1 MTTVTTHPPHRW
13 RSSVQAPVRV
23 ALAPLASGLRA
34 VDAAVRRPSLVVA
47 AAVLIVCVPGPLQN
61 LGASATITDAV
72 AGLAVIAVAVRV
84 VAGDRIR
91 SRRGWLPYA
100 AVIVALAFATVG
112 ALDVAESVRG
122 FVRYAELFVLVPLA
136 VAVAVKDRLDMLL
149 VAGALVATTV
159 IEGVVGVYQSA
170 TGTGASYGGQ
180 YVRAVGTFGAEQ
192 VLAMGA
198 VIGYGI
204 VATLALAL
212 ANRGRTRAIL
222 LAVTAALAVPLAFS
236 LSRGSWIATAL
247 AVTLMLI
254 AWNWRAAAVCGAL
267 AVVVLGGLTLSGN
280 TASATYTERVTS
292 IGSSGS
298 EPDRSV
304 KDRYALWGTAVDI
317 WRDHPVF
324 GVGLKDFHQYRDTY
338 APMSLSAGSDVDDP
352 TAGFRREPLLSAHNQ
367 YLMVLSEQGVVGAG
381 AFGGMLLALG
391 IGAVRRRRPDDPEA
405 STMEGR
411 FLDLLAPGVLAWTLV
426 DFAYGDIG
434 SGPTGIVL
442 AVLLGLVARRT
453 VVVPRRGVAS

>member
-1 MTTVTTHPPHRW
+1 MTIMTTHPPHRW
-13 RSSVQAPVRV
+13 RSALEAPLRV
-23 ALAPLASGLRA
+23 VLAPLASGLGA
-34 VDAAVRRPSLVVA
+34 VDAGVRRPSLVVA

-61 LGASATITDAV
+61 LGASATIADAV
-72 AGLAVIAVAVRV
+72 AGLAVIAVAVRI
-84 VAGDRIR
+84 VAGDRIA

-122 FVRYAELFVLVPLA
+122 FIRYAELFVLVPLA
-136 VAVAVKDRLDMLL
+136 VAVAVKDRLDLL
-149 VAGALVATTV
+149 IVAGSMVATTV
-159 IEGVVGVYQSA
+159 IQGVVGVYQSA
-170 TGTGASYGGQ
+170 TGTGASYAGQ

-192 VLAMGA
+192 VLAMGT

-212 ANRGRTRAIL
+212 AHRGRARLIL
-222 LAVTAALAVPLAFS
+222 LGVSAGLALPLAFS
-236 LSRGSWIATAL
+236 LSRGAWIATAI

-254 AWNWRAAAVCGAL
+254 AWNWRVAVVCGAL
-267 AVVVLGGLTLSGN
+267 AFVVLGGLTLSGN

-324 GVGLKDFHQYRDTY
+324 GVGLKDFQQYRDTY

-352 TAGFRREPLLSAHNQ
+352 TMGFRREPLLSAHNQ

-381 AFGGMLLALG
+381 AFGSMLLALG
-391 IGAVRRRRPDDPEA
+391 IGAVRRRRPTDPEA

-411 FLDLLAPGVLAWTLV
+411 FLDLLAPGVLAWTFV

-442 AVLLGLVARRT
+442 AVLLGLVARRS
-453 VVVPRRGVAS
+453 VIVPRREVKP

>member
-1 MTTVTTHPPHRW
+1 MTSMTVPPPHRW
-13 RSSVQAPVRV
+13 RSFLETPLRV
-23 ALAPLASGLRA
+23 VLAPLASALGA
-34 VDAAVRRPSLVVA
+34 VDAAVRRPSIVVG
-47 AAVLIVCVPGPLQN
+47 AAVLVVCVPSPLQN
-61 LGASATITDAV
+61 LGASATIADAV
-72 AGLAVIAVAVRV
+72 AGLAVIAVVVRV
-84 VAGDRIR
+84 FTGDRIR

-100 AVIVALAFATVG
+100 AVIVALAFATMGAQDVG
-112 ALDVAESVRG
+112 ESVRG

-136 VAVAVKDRLDMLL
+136 VAVAVKDRLDLL
-149 VAGALVATTV
+149 IVAGAMVATTV
-159 IEGVVGVYQSA
+159 IEGAVGVYQSA
-170 TGTGASYGGQ
+170 TGTGASYAGQ

-212 ANRGRTRAIL
+212 ANRGRTRTIL
-222 LAVTAALAVPLAFS
+222 LGVTVALGVPLAFS
-236 LSRGSWIATAL
+236 LSRGAWIATAL
-247 AVTLMLI
+247 AVTIMLI
-254 AWNWRAAAVCGAL
+254 AWNWRVAVVCGAL
-267 AVVVLGGLTLSGN
+267 GFVVLGGLTLSGN

-324 GVGLKDFHQYRDTY
+324 GVGLKDFQQYRDTY

-352 TAGFRREPLLSAHNQ
+352 TAGFRREPLLSPHNQ
-367 YLMVLSEQGVVGAG
+367 YLMVLSEQGVVGAT
-381 AFGGMLLALG
+381 AFGSLLLMLG
-391 IGAVRRRRPDDPEA
+391 IGAVRRRRADDPEA

-411 FLDLLAPGVLAWTLV
+411 YLDLLAPGVLAWTLV
-426 DFAYGDIG
+426 DFSYGDIG
-434 SGPTGIVL
+434 AGPTGIVL

-453 VVVPRRGVAS
+453 VIVPRREVTR